1 MPNFECIQFEM
12 RDRVATIAL
21 DRPKAGNAMNLAL
34 TRELA
39 HAAQICD
46 RDPMIRAVLLT
57 GNGRLFCAG
66 GDLKA
71 FATFG
76 DEVDLRLKE
85 LADELHKSISLFAR
99 MSAPLVV
106 AVNGPAA
113 GAGFSLSLVGD
124 YVLAAQSATFSMAY
138 TAAGLSPDGSSTYF
152 LPRLVGLRRAQ
163 ELAFLNRT
171 LNADEAAEWGLV
183 SRVVTDEALRDE
195 AVAICNRL
203 AEGPGDAQSTVKKLL
218 LCSLRNGLEEQ
229 MELEGRAISRAA
241 ASTDG
246 VEGIRAFT
254 EKRKPL
260 FG

>member
-1 MPNFECIQFEM
+1 MPDFECIQFGV
-12 RDRVATIAL
+12 RDRVATITL

-34 TRELA
+34 TRELGQ
-39 HAAQICD
+39 AAQICD
-46 RDPMIRAVLLT
+46 RDPTIKTVLLT
-57 GNGRLFCAG
+57 GKGRFFCVG

-71 FATFG
+71 FSTFG
-76 DEVDLRLKE
+76 DEADLRVKA
-85 LADELHKSISLFAR
+85 LADELHKAISIFAR

-124 YVLAAQSATFSMAY
+124 YVVAAQSATFSMAY

-163 ELAFLNRT
+163 ELAFTNRT
-171 LNADEAAEWGLV
+171 LDANDAMEWGLV
-183 SRVVTDEALRDE
+183 TRVVTDEALLDE
-195 AVAICNRL
+195 AAAICSRL
-203 AEGPGDAQSTVKKLL
+203 AAGPADAQATVKKLL
-218 LCSLRNGLEEQ
+218 LCSLGNGLEEQ

-241 ASTDG
+241 VSIDG
-246 VEGIRAFT
+246 IEGVHAFT